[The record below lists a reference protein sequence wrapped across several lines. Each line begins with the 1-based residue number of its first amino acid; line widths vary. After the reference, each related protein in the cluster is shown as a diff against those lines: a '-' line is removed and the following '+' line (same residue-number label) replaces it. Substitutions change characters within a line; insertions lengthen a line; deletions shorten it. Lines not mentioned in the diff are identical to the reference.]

1 MDFTESPGMA
11 FDDDAELFFQPSR
24 ILNGN
29 HNFWCLRWRLV
40 AVFGWMCAFFLTS
53 APLTSAQTSVLMHH
67 YDIGRTGQNTNE
79 TILTPANVNST
90 TFEKLFSVPTDGLVF
105 AQPLYVPGVA
115 VSGQGTHNVVF
126 VATEHDSLYAYD
138 ADTGGT
144 PLWTVSFRINGA
156 TSVPWQTVGAGDIY
170 PEIGITGTPVI
181 DPSTGTLYLVAE
193 TLESGV
199 CVHRLHAI
207 DITSGAEKF
216 GGPVV
221 LQASAP
227 GTGSGSSNGTLVF
240 NSLVENQRPG
250 LLLLNG
256 NVYIG
261 FAAHGDNG
269 FWHGWILSYNAA
281 TLQQTAAWTASPNG
295 LGSGFWAAGSGL
307 AADANNGG
315 RLFVVTGNGDYPVP
329 GNVVPNPAPAPS
341 SSVDYG
347 DSIVSLSVANNQIVP
362 TDYFTPYNTA
372 SLDAA
377 DTDMGSG
384 GVLVL
389 PPQTGSYPNILI
401 QAGKQGRIYVVNR
414 DMLTLNNSYFCNGC
428 TSDPEILQTVNGI
441 GGLWSMPAYW
451 NGNVYFW
458 GSTDHL
464 KAYSLTNGVL
474 SASQTSESAESS
486 AFPGSTPVVS
496 ANGTTNGIVWAVE
509 SDGFAAHSPAILRAY
524 DATNVSNLFY
534 ASNLTAGRDNL
545 GPAVKFVVPIVANG
559 KVYVG
564 TSGELDVFGLIGS
577 EPQAAAPA
585 ISPAAGTYG
594 AAVNVTI
601 SDSTTGTT
609 IYYTTDGSTPTINS
623 AIYSKGVPISATAT
637 VNAIAAVNG
646 YLQSPMSSATYTIST
661 STAAPQFSP
670 APGSYVGTQPVTL
683 SDASPSPTIYYTLDG
698 STPTHSSAVYSG
710 AIQLSTTTVITAIGS
725 SAGLTDS
732 APVTGT
738 YTVTPVSSA
747 TINYSQGFSNP
758 AGMQFNGVTD
768 LDDTRLQLT
777 NGGLNEAGS
786 AFYTTPVDI
795 RNFTTDFAFQLS
807 NAMADGTT
815 FTIQNSAA
823 GATALGASG
832 GNLGYGTGT
841 KGIGNSVAIKFDIYS
856 NDGEGDDSTGLYVNG
871 ASPTVPSIDLTSSGI
886 VLNNGDTIAAHITY
900 NGTTLTMTLTDDVL
914 NTSAT
919 ESWTVNIPTTI
930 GSNTAYVGFTG
941 GTGGLSSS
949 QKIETWTLE
958 STPPAGPPAATPS
971 ITPGTETFTG
981 SLSVALGDGTTG
993 AAIYYTTDGSTP
1005 IAGGGG
1011 TTRLYA
1017 NPFTVNATT
1026 TVNAIATASTYST
1039 SALATATFTQQAVAS
1054 PTFTPN
1060 GGAITSTQG
1069 IVLTDAV
1076 TSAAIYYTTDGSV
1089 PSPGVGTTK
1098 LYGGAFT
1105 LATSATVNA
1114 IATYTG
1120 YANSVVS
1127 SAVFTVGS
1135 LGTVATPALTPN
1147 GGKVSANQAIS
1158 ISDATTGASIYYT
1171 VDGSIPSPGV
1181 GTTVAYTGAFALG
1194 QNPPTTVKAI
1204 ALEPGYTNSAVKS
1217 VAFTILPAAPAPSIS
1232 PAAGTYT
1239 GSFSVS
1245 FSDSL
1250 SGTTY
1255 YYTTDGS
1262 SPAPGVGTTQ
1272 KYTAPFTVSASETV
1286 QAIAEYN
1293 GYSRSAVTSAA
1304 YVIGSSGGITGYGSG
1319 FTTTSGLQLN
1329 GSAAWNQT
1337 ANRITLTNGGASQ
1350 AASVFATAS
1359 VNVQSFTTTFSFQL
1373 TNAAADGFV
1382 FVLQN
1387 NSLTALGGSGGLLGY
1402 ASGTNAVFSKSV
1414 AVKFDLFSNSGEGAN
1429 STGIYLNGASPIVP
1443 AVDLTPSGVNLH
1455 SGDVFNVTLNY
1466 DGAWL
1471 QMTVTDTVTNAT
1483 FTDSWQ
1489 VNIPSM
1495 LGATTGY
1502 AGFTASTG
1510 GGTATQEILN
1520 WMFTPGMP
1528 VMKDPTQY
1536 QTASLMASS
1545 VSSGPTYA
1553 IQPWTGYVSG
1563 TGTGLS
1569 ATKVGDNVTI
1579 TLNVP
1584 VAGTYDVRFAS
1595 KNYTARGVTQLSVN
1609 GVNVGSPVDEFS
1621 TVPAALWYEFDLGPV
1636 TLAAG
1641 NQPFRFTVTGKDAA
1655 STAYALAFEY
1665 IKLTPQ

>member
-1 MDFTESPGMA
+1 MVFQRRVW
-11 FDDDAELFFQPSR
+11 LFFGLRFPR
-24 ILNGN
+24 NGSQKC
-29 HNFWCLRWRLV
+29 HRAGRRLAAWCALAL
-40 AVFGWMCAFFLTS
+40 AFFS
-53 APLTSAQTSVLMHH
+53 AAAGTSAQTSVLMHH
-67 YDIGRTGQNTNE
+67 YDLGRTGQNTNE
-79 TILTPANVNST
+79 TILTTANVNSA
-90 TFEKLFSVPTDGLVF
+90 TFEKLFSVPVDGAVY
-105 AQPLYVPGVA
+105 AQPLYVPGVLVA
-115 VSGQGTHNVVF
+115 GQGTHNVVF
-126 VATEHDSLYAYD
+126 VATEHDSLYAFD

-144 PLWTVSFRINGA
+144 PLWVASFRVNGA
-156 TSVPWQTVGAGDIY
+156 TSVPWQTVGASDIY

-181 DPSTGTLYLVAE
+181 DPATGTLYLVAE

-221 LQASAP
+221 LQASTP
-227 GTGSGSSNGTLVF
+227 GTGSGSANGTLTF

-269 FWHGWILSYNAA
+269 NWHGWILSYSAS
-281 TLQQTAAWTASPNG
+281 TLEQTAAWTASPNG
-295 LGSGFWAAGSGL
+295 IGSGFWASGSGL
-307 AADANNGG
+307 AADTNNGG
-315 RLFVVTGNGDYPVP
+315 RLFVVTGNGDFPVP

-347 DSIVSLSVANNQIVP
+347 DSILSLSVSSNQIVP

-389 PPQTGSYPNILI
+389 PTQSGPYPNILI
-401 QAGKQGRIYVVNR
+401 HAGKQGRIYVVNR
-414 DMLTLNNSYFCNGC
+414 DTLTSNNSHFCNGC
-428 TSDPEILQTVNGI
+428 TSDPEVLQTVNGI

-486 AFPGSTPVVS
+486 QFPGSTPVVS
-496 ANGTTNGIVWAVE
+496 SNGTTNGLVWTVE
-509 SDGFAAHSPAILRAY
+509 SDGFASHSPAILRAY
-524 DATNVSNLFY
+524 DATNVSTLYY

-545 GPAVKFVVPIVANG
+545 GPAVKFAVPIVVNG

-564 TSGELDVFGLIGS
+564 ANGELDVLGLIGS

-585 ISPAAGTYG
+585 ISPAAGTYSAG
-594 AAVNVTI
+594 VTATV
-601 SDSTTGTT
+601 SDTTPGTT

-623 AIYSKGVPISATAT
+623 AKYLTGIPIAATAT
-637 VNAIAAVNG
+637 VNAIAVVNG
-646 YLQSPMSSATYTIST
+646 YLESPVSSATYTIST
-661 STAAPQFSP
+661 STAPPQFSP
-670 APGSYVGTQPVTL
+670 APGGYIGSQPVTL
-683 SDASPSPTIYYTLDG
+683 TDASPTPTIYYTLDG

-710 AIQLSTTTVITAIGS
+710 AIQLSTTTVVTAIAS
-725 SAGLTDS
+725 SPGLTDS
-732 APVTGT
+732 APVSGT
-738 YTVTPVSSA
+738 YTITPVSSA
-747 TINYSQGFSNP
+747 TINYSEGFSNP

-777 NGGLNEAGS
+777 NGGTNEAGS

-815 FTIQNSAA
+815 FTIQNSPA

-832 GNLGYGTGT
+832 GNLGYGTGA

-856 NDGEGDDSTGLYVNG
+856 NNGEGDDSTGLYVNG
-871 ASPTVPSIDLTSSGI
+871 ASPTTPSIDLSSSGI
-886 VLNNGDTIAAHITY
+886 ELDNGDTIAAHITY

-914 NTSAT
+914 NTSVT
-919 ESWTVNIPTTI
+919 KSWTVNIPGTI

-958 STPPAGPPAATPS
+958 STPPAGPPAATPT
-971 ITPGTETFTG
+971 ITPGTETFSG
-981 SLSVALGDGTTG
+981 SLNVSLMDTTSG
-993 AAIYYTTDGSTP
+993 AAIYFTTDGSTP

-1011 TTRLYA
+1011 TTQLYSS
-1017 NPFTVNATT
+1017 PFAVNATT
-1026 TVNAIATASTYST
+1026 VVNAIATASTYST
-1039 SALATATFTQQAVAS
+1039 SALATATFTLQAVAA
-1054 PTFTPN
+1054 PLFAPN
-1060 GGAITSTQG
+1060 GGTVTSTEG
-1069 IVLTDAV
+1069 ITLTDAV
-1076 TSAAIYYTTDGSV
+1076 TAAAMYYTTDGSV

-1105 LATSATVNA
+1105 LASSATVNA

-1120 YANSVVS
+1120 YANSPVS
-1127 SAVFTVGS
+1127 SAAFTVASGQI
-1135 LGTVATPALTPN
+1135 VATPTLSPN

-1158 ISDATTGASIYYT
+1158 ISDATTGALIYYT

-1181 GTTVAYTGAFALG
+1181 GTTAPYTGTFSLG

-1204 ALEPGYTNSAVKS
+1204 AVAAGYTNSALKS
-1217 VAFTILPAAPAPSIS
+1217 VTFTILPAAPAPSIS
-1232 PAAGTYT
+1232 PAPGTYT

-1272 KYTAPFTVSASETV
+1272 KYAAPFTVSASETV

-1293 GYSRSAVTSAA
+1293 GYSRSAVSSAA

-1329 GSAAWNQT
+1329 GSATWNQT
-1337 ANRITLTNGGASQ
+1337 ANRITLTNGGAGQ
-1350 AASVFATAS
+1350 AASVFAVSS
-1359 VNVQSFTTTFSFQL
+1359 VSVQSFTSTFSFQL
-1373 TNAAADGFV
+1373 TNAAADGFT

-1387 NSLTALGGSGGLLGY
+1387 DSLTAIGGSGGQLGY
-1402 ASGTNAVFSKSV
+1402 ASGANAVFNKSV
-1414 AVKFDLFSNSGEGAN
+1414 AVKFDIYSNSGEGAN
-1429 STGIYLNGASPIVP
+1429 STGIYVNGAGPIVP

-1455 SGDVFNVTLNY
+1455 SGDIFNVTLNY

-1471 QMTVTDTVTNAT
+1471 QMTLTDTVTNAT
-1483 FTDSWQ
+1483 FTDSWP
-1489 VNIPSM
+1489 VNIPTV

-1528 VMKDPTQY
+1528 VMKDPTEY
-1536 QTASLMASS
+1536 QTASLLATSL
-1545 VSSGPTYA
+1545 SSGPTYA
-1553 IQPWTGYVSG
+1553 VQSWTGYVSG

-1569 ATKVGDNVTI
+1569 ATKVGNSVTI

-1595 KNYTARGVTQLSVN
+1595 KNYSARGITQLSVN
-1609 GVNVGSPVDEFS
+1609 GVNVGSPADEYS
-1621 TVPAALWYEFDLGPV
+1621 AVPAALWYEFDLGNV

-1641 NQPFRFTVTGKDAA
+1641 SQPFTFTVTGKDAA
-1655 STAYALAFEY
+1655 STAYGLAFEY